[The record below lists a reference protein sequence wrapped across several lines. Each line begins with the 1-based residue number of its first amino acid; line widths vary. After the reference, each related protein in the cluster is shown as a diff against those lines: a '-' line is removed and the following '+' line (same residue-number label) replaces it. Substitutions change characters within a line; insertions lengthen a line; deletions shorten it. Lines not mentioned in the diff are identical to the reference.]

1 MVNIEEWKDIKGYEG
16 MYQVSNLGRIKSLD
30 RKDSRGNF
38 VKGKI
43 LKTSLNGKG
52 YRCLKL
58 SKNGIRKPF
67 RVHRLVAETFIPNPD
82 NLPCIDHINTIKTDN
97 RVENLRWCTLK
108 ENMNNPIT
116 KETCSK
122 SRMGYKP
129 TKETIKKISGKNNH
143 NSQKVY
149 CKELN
154 KTYECI
160 RDAERELGIANQSI
174 SACCKGKLKI
184 AGKIN
189 GIKLHWKYVD

>member
-1 MVNIEEWKDIKGYEG
+1 MEEWRDIKGYEG
-16 MYQVSNLGRIKSLD
+16 AYQVSSLGRVKSL
-30 RKDSRGNF
+30 KGTEEIIMKAWLRGH
-38 VKGKI
+38 KR
-43 LKTSLNGKG
+43 
-52 YRCLKL
+52 YRCVGLCKD
-58 SKNGIRKPF
+58 GIRK
-67 RVHRLVAETFIPNPD
+67 RCDIHRLVAETFIPNP
-82 NLPCIDHINTIKTDN
+82 NELPCVDHRNTRTTNK

-174 SACCKGKLKI
+174 SDCCKGTLKM

-189 GIKLHWKYVD
+189 GIKLHWEYVD